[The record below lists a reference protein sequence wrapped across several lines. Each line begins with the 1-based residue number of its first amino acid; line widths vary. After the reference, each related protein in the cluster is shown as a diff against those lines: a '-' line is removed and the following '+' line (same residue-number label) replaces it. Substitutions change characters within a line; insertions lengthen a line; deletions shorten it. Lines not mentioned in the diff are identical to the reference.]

1 MPNIGLNIG
10 LKALLTAQTALENVG
25 HNISNAS
32 TPGYS
37 RQHVLISADPAIT
50 VRGLAI
56 GNGVSAR
63 QILRTADALLQKRL
77 VMQQS
82 SISQLDQRLTGMS
95 QVESLF
101 SEPGDRGLNNLMQ
114 GFYSALSSLSSSPE
128 DLVQRT
134 GAVQAAQSLT
144 GRFNELTNSLTLERK
159 DSASQVAAQVAQVN
173 TLTTQVAKLN
183 HEIAAFESSGAPAND
198 LRDQRDEA
206 LKSLSQLVNISTNEG
221 ADGSVTV
228 LTNGALLVGKT
239 KAYQISATV
248 ASDGAVTIRA
258 ASNPN
263 PINVTGG
270 SIGGLVHLSQTFVPD
285 LLARLNA
292 VAHSLIHASNHAHS
306 TGIPASGPFQ
316 SLTGSN
322 SVQDKNGNGE
332 LADELLSNAGLPFD
346 VQGGSL
352 YVNITDRGDSSFT
365 ATRIDID
372 PASTTVQNL
381 IDELNA
387 IPHLNA
393 SLDSNGRLQMS
404 ADDGYGFDF
413 SSRINPHPDTQGT
426 LGGGAASLGTSGDE
440 PFNLANGDTLA
451 IDGPAGSF
459 SVAFDPSQ
467 FGDIT
472 QASAAELAAAINS
485 DPATATG
492 GMRAVAQ
499 GGHLFLQSLTTG
511 SATSFTVSGGSALS
525 SLGWTAG
532 TAATGQDDSVGAT
545 LSGVYAGSTNES
557 YTLVPSG
564 DGEIGTTPGLT
575 IDVFDSSGLRLT
587 SLDVG
592 SGYQPGTPL
601 TLPNGLKVSF
611 GVGSVSATN
620 HDRLTI
626 DALADSDTAQS
637 LVALGMNSL
646 FSGTDA
652 TDISLNQSIALDP
665 RNLAAS
671 GTGAD
676 SDNTAL
682 RALIGTR
689 DTAMGDLGGVS
700 TGEYYGNIVGGVGF
714 AIDSTQNARQ
724 VEQTLFDSLQSRR
737 EQTSGVNMDEEL
749 VNMLQFQQSFT
760 AASRYITVVNATNDD
775 ILRMI

>member
-1 MPNIGLNIG
+1 MPNVGLNIG
-10 LKALLTAQTALENVG
+10 LKALLTAQTALDNVG

-50 VRGLAI
+50 IRGLAL
-56 GNGVSAR
+56 GNGVSAQ

-77 VMQQS
+77 VIQQS

-114 GFYSALSSLSSSPE
+114 GFYSSLSSLSSSPE

-144 GRFNELTNSLTLERK
+144 GRFNELTSALTLERK
-159 DSASQVAAQVAQVN
+159 DSAGQVGAQVSQVN
-173 TLTTQVAKLN
+173 TLTTQISKLN
-183 HEIAAFESSGAPAND
+183 HEIAAFESGGAPAND

-206 LKSLSQLVNISTNEG
+206 LKSLSQLVNISANEG
-221 ADGSVTV
+221 PDGYVTV
-228 LTNGALLVGKT
+228 LTSGAMLVGKT
-239 KAYQISATV
+239 KAYALSATV
-248 ASDGAVTIRA
+248 ASDGAVTIRT

-263 PINVTGG
+263 PVNVTGG
-270 SIGGLVHLSQTFVPD
+270 SIGGLVHLSQSFVPD

-292 VAHSLIHASNHAHS
+292 VAHSMIRASNHAHS
-306 TGIPASGPFQ
+306 TGIPASGAFQ

-322 SVQDKNGNGE
+322 SVKDQNGNGDVT
-332 LADELLSNAGLPFD
+332 DELLSNAGLPFD
-346 VQGGSL
+346 VQSGSL
-352 YVNITDRGDSSFT
+352 YVNMTNRADSTFT

-372 PASTTVQNL
+372 PASTTVQGL
-381 IDELNA
+381 LDELNG

-393 SLDSNGRLQMS
+393 SLDSFGRLQLT

-413 SSRINPHPDTQGT
+413 SSRVNPHPDTQGT

-440 PFNLANGDTLA
+440 PFNLASGDTLA

-459 SVAFDPSQ
+459 NVTFDSSQ
-467 FGDIT
+467 FSDIT
-472 QASAAELAAAINS
+472 QATAEEIAAAINS
-485 DPATATG
+485 DASTATG

-499 GGHLFLQSLTTG
+499 DGHLFLQSLTTG
-511 SATSFTVSGGSALS
+511 STSSFTVNSGSALA

-532 TAATGQDDSVGAT
+532 TVVTGQDNAVSAT
-545 LSGVYAGSTNES
+545 LSGVYAGATNER

-564 DGEIGTTPGLT
+564 DGEIGTTAGLT
-575 IDVFDSSGLRLT
+575 IDVFDSSGLRIT

-592 SGYQPGTPL
+592 SDYQPGTPL
-601 TLPNGLKVSF
+601 TLPNGLKISF
-611 GVGSVSATN
+611 GTGSISATDQ
-620 HDRLTI
+620 DRLAI

-637 LVALGMNSL
+637 LVALGLNSL

-652 TDISLNQSIALDP
+652 ADISLNQSISLDP

-682 RALIGTR
+682 RALIDTR
-689 DTAMGDLGGVS
+689 DLTMSDLGGVS
-700 TGEYYGNIVGGVGF
+700 TGEYYGDIVGGIGF
-714 AIDSTQNARQ
+714 EIDSTQNARQ